1 MANALFF
8 DRLRAGNELLD
19 AGLAQLDPAQR
30 EAAQLELL
38 RSPNAVLRRLVAGA
52 EDATATVLAKAL
64 EDEEWE
70 VRHAAAGNPNIDAAG
85 LAKALED
92 ENRRVRGAA
101 AGNKSATI
109 ESLSRALT
117 SGNED
122 IVSIALCNES
132 LVADAIPREVWFDL
146 IVTLDFDAREVDSVV
161 NRLPDHLFRD
171 PELNLAMLLMAGCAP
186 AR

>member
-92 ENRRVRGAA
+92 EDQEVRREAARHPNIDASGLAKAQVGGA
-101 AGNKSATI
+101 SC
-109 ESLSRALT
+109 RAR
-117 SGNED
+117 
-122 IVSIALCNES
+122 V
-132 LVADAIPREVWFDL
+132 
-146 IVTLDFDAREVDSVV
+146 
-161 NRLPDHLFRD
+161 
-171 PELNLAMLLMAGCAP
+171 
-186 AR
+186 